1 MAENP
6 KLKKTGFGFLIIK
19 GSILN
24 IFKNG
29 KKFHTLQLHTYS
41 VHELQ

>member
-1 MAENP
+1 MAETP
-6 KLKKTGFGFLIIK
+6 KLKKQGFGFLIIK

-29 KKFHTLQLHTYS
+29 KKLHILKLHTFS
-41 VHELQ
+41 VYELQ

>member
-1 MAENP
+1 MAETP
-6 KLKKTGFGFLIIK
+6 KQKGFGFLIIK

-29 KKFHTLQLHTYS
+29 KKLHTLQLHTFS
-41 VHELQ
+41 VYELQ